1 MADEDEKPLSTLAY
15 YQPIEPAD
23 IEEIEGMPTPKLI
36 EFLSREFF
44 ALGLGLEELSRRMA
58 KIPREGRRRM
68 APVNGRQKTIDQAL
82 QMELF

>member
-23 IEEIEGMPTPKLI
+23 IEEIEGKTTRELVA
-36 EFLSREFF
+36 FLLRE
-44 ALGLGLEELSRRMA
+44 LSVIGLALEELSGRMA
-58 KIPREGRRRM
+58 KAPREGRRRI
-68 APVNGRQKTIDQAL
+68 APVNGRQITSSASL